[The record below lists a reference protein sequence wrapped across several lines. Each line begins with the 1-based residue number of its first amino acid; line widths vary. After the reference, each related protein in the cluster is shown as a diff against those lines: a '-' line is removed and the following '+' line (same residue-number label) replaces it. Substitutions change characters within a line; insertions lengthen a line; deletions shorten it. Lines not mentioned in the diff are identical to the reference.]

1 MLTPKQQ
8 TVLYQAFTNHDWRLM
23 INYGAVRAGK
33 TIVDNIIFLYE
44 VRRVAQQ
51 AQAKGIDNPLY
62 ILAGVSSK
70 TIWNNVLI
78 PLMNMFEINPAF
90 DTHKNFKLFGVTIV
104 QAYTGSV
111 GGLGGIRGLTAWGA
125 YINEASM
132 ANEEVFTEIRNR
144 CSESGA
150 RVVCDTNPDVPT
162 HWLKKKYIDNPDKH
176 IISNHFVLDDNTFLD
191 PEYIAGLKAT
201 TPSGM
206 FYDRAI
212 LGLWVA
218 DEGIVYKDFDK
229 DKMVIKQP
237 LYPLTYYTAG
247 IDWGYEHPTSIVVFG
262 HDDYGNHYLIEEHT
276 AKYKEIDYWI
286 EVANEIR
293 KRYGQGMRF
302 WADTARSEHIESFK
316 QHGINCLYGYKNV
329 LDGIERVA
337 KSMKTN
343 HFYVLQQ
350 ASEHFLEE
358 VYTYVWD
365 DKKGTPVKEHDHI
378 CDAVRYCLATP
389 EYLAEQQAA
398 YNHTNHAQIR
408 QGLKNMGL

>member
-8 TVLYQAFTNHDWRLM
+8 TVLHQAFNNQSWRLM

-44 VRRVAQQ
+44 VRRVAEQ
-51 AQAKGIDNPLY
+51 AAAKNVDNPLY

-78 PLMNMFEINPAF
+78 PLMNTF
-90 DTHKNFKLFGVTIV
+90 DLNFQFDNHNNFKLFGVTIV
-104 QAYTGSV
+104 QAYTGSI

-144 CSESGA
+144 CSESKA

-162 HWLKKKYIDNPDKH
+162 HWLKKKYIDNDDEH

-191 PEYIAGLKAT
+191 EEYIASLKAT
-201 TPSGM
+201 TPTGM

-229 DKMVIKQP
+229 QTMVLKEP
-237 LYPLTYYTAG
+237 RFPMTYYTAG

-262 HDDYGNHYLIEEHT
+262 HDDYGNHYLVEEHT
-276 AKYKEIDYWI
+276 EKYKEIDYWTS
-286 EVANEIR
+286 VAKGIQQ
-293 KRYGQGMRF
+293 RYGPNIPYYC
-302 WADTARSEHIESFK
+302 DTA
-316 QHGINCLYGYKNV
+316 
-329 LDGIERVA
+329 
-337 KSMKTN
+337 
-343 HFYVLQQ
+343 
-350 ASEHFLEE
+350 
-358 VYTYVWD
+358 
-365 DKKGTPVKEHDHI
+365 
-378 CDAVRYCLATP
+378 
-389 EYLAEQQAA
+389 
-398 YNHTNHAQIR
+398 
-408 QGLKNMGL
+408 